1 MTEQAVAIIGAGF
14 SGTLLALHLMRQ
26 STPETRILLIERNRL
41 FGRGAAYSTGNSSHL
56 LNVPAAKMSAFPNQP
71 QHFLDWLRAAEPA
84 ELGGVKP
91 SPTTFVPR
99 AVFGRYIGD
108 LLESERRA
116 AVFCGRLEL
125 LQADVVDVV
134 TGPGGVTLTLGD
146 GSSRRVDR
154 AVLAVGNFPPS
165 PPPVASPGF
174 YDTTFYS
181 PDPWAPD
188 LTADL
193 DPDTPVLLIG
203 TGLTMVDTVISLL
216 DQQHRGPITALSRR
230 GLLPQTHLLGP
241 NATAL
246 PEGEQFPTRLNALA
260 RFLRLRAQ
268 AARAAGG
275 SWQAVIDELRPLT
288 TDIWQAMSPEDR
300 RRFLR
305 HLRPWWDTHRHR
317 LAGPVAAR
325 IAEARHRGQVRIRAG
340 RIRDFTIRPAARVEV
355 TFRPRFQETLERLSV
370 GRVVNCA
377 GPESDFARIRD
388 PLLRRLLDR
397 GLIRPDT
404 LGLGLDITGNC
415 ALLDRDGAISRR
427 LFAIGPVTKG
437 AFWEMTAVPDIR
449 QQAEFLAGLLAGLV
463 RPPATAVR
471 MADATWSI

>member
-1 MTEQAVAIIGAGF
+1 MTEQTVAIIGAGF

-26 STPETRILLIERNRL
+26 TTPGTRILLIERNRQ

-56 LNVPAAKMSAFPNQP
+56 LNVPAAKMSAYPNQP
-71 QHFLDWLRAAEPA
+71 QHFLEWLRAVEPP

-99 AVFGRYIGD
+99 AVFGRYVED

-125 LQADVVDVV
+125 LQNDVTDIAPQ
-134 TGPGGVTLTLGD
+134 PGGVVLSFSEGPP
-146 GSSRRVDR
+146 REVDR
-154 AVLAVGNFPPS
+154 VVLAVGNFPPS
-165 PPPVASPGF
+165 PPPVTSPGF

-181 PDPWAPD
+181 PDPWAPE

-203 TGLTMVDTVISLL
+203 TGLTMVDTAISLL
-216 DQQHRGPITALSRR
+216 DQAHRGPIIALSRR

-246 PEGEQFPTRLNALA
+246 PEGEQFPTRLNHLA
-260 RFLRLRAQ
+260 RFLRHRAH
-268 AARAAGG
+268 AARTAGG
-275 SWQAVIDELRPLT
+275 SWHAVIDELRPLT
-288 TDIWQAMSPEDR
+288 TDIWQAMSVEDR

-325 IAEARHRGQVRIRAG
+325 IAEARHRGQLSIRAG
-340 RIRDFTIRPAARVEV
+340 RIRDFVIRPGGHVDV
-355 TFRPRFQETLERLSV
+355 VFRPRFREELERLTV

-388 PLLRRLLDR
+388 PLVRRLLDR
-397 GLIRPDT
+397 GLVRPDA
-404 LGLGLDITGNC
+404 LGLGLDVTGNC
-415 ALLDRDGAISRR
+415 ALLAGDGSISRR

-449 QQAEFLAGLLAGLV
+449 QQAEFLAGVLAGLV
-463 RPPATAVR
+463 RPPASAART
-471 MADATWSI
+471 ADATWSI

>member
-1 MTEQAVAIIGAGF
+1 MTEQTVAIIGAGF

-26 STPETRILLIERNRL
+26 TTPGTRILLIERNRQ

-56 LNVPAAKMSAFPNQP
+56 LNVPAAKMSAYPQQP
-71 QHFLDWLRAAEPA
+71 QHFLDWLRAVEPP

-99 AVFGRYIGD
+99 AVFGRYVED
-108 LLESERRA
+108 LLESERRS

-125 LQADVVDVV
+125 LKTDVTDIAPQ
-134 TGPGGVTLTLGD
+134 PGGVVLSFAEGPP
-146 GSSRRVDR
+146 RQVDR
-154 AVLAVGNFPPS
+154 VVLAVGNFPPS

-193 DPDTPVLLIG
+193 DPETPVLLIG
-203 TGLTMVDTVISLL
+203 TGLTMVDTVVSLL
-216 DQQHRGPITALSRR
+216 DQAHRGPIIALSRR

-260 RFLRLRAQ
+260 RFLRGRSQ

-288 TDIWQAMSPEDR
+288 TDIWQAMSLEDR

-325 IAEARHRGQVRIRAG
+325 IAEARHRGQLSIRAG
-340 RIRDFTIRPAARVEV
+340 RIQDFAIRPGARVDV
-355 TFRPRFQETLERLSV
+355 TFRPRFQEGLERLSV

-397 GLIRPDT
+397 GLIRPDP
-404 LGLGLDITGNC
+404 LGLGLDVTRNC
-415 ALLDRDGAISRR
+415 ALLDAEGAISRR
-427 LFAIGPVTKG
+427 LFGIGPVTKG

-449 QQAEFLAGLLAGLV
+449 QQAEFLAGVLAGLV
-463 RPPATAVR
+463 RSPTGAART
-471 MADATWSI
+471 ADATWSI